1 AHLCQHP
8 ALDHRL
14 PYGTPPKSS
23 LDTAWLQLAIWYL
36 GSAGRAFVL
45 QPGGTAF
52 RGGAEAQIRSNML
65 KSGAIEAVISLPA
78 RISGRAT
85 IPLDLW
91 VLSRPGE
98 SADPEKVLLI
108 DHSEH
113 VQIDVELIAEILR
126 NWRTQGVEPEEAH
139 AGVFAVSDILEKD
152 SVLTPKRWIA
162 YEADTVTLDLVT
174 SDFEALDSAVHALDA
189 AQNIESVELTTAHHA
204 PKLISVADLVKAD
217 SVKVLRS
224 KMRVRLGD
232 IDEAKDGTPV

>member
-1 AHLCQHP
+1 DPPYGLSGAHIYQHL

-78 RISGRAT
+78 GISGRAN

-91 VLSRPGE
+91 VLCRPGE

-108 DHSEH
+108 DHSARE
-113 VQIDVELIAEILR
+113 QIDVELIAGNLR
-126 NWRTQGVEPEEAH
+126 DSRTQGGEPAEAH
-139 AGVFAVSDILEKD
+139 AGVPAVSDILKKD
-152 SVLTPKRWIA
+152 RVLTPKRCIP
-162 YEADTVTLDLVT
+162 YEHDTDTRDLAT
-174 SDFEALDSAVHALDA
+174 AELEAICNAIYALEPDH
-189 AQNIESVELTTAHHA
+189 NINSVDLTTGHDV
-204 PKLISVADLVKAD
+204 PKLIPVCNIVKD
-217 SVKVLRS
+217 ESVKV
-224 KMRVRLGD
+224 
-232 IDEAKDGTPV
+232 P

>member
-91 VLSRPGE
+91 VLSRDRK
-98 SADPEKVLLI
+98 STRLN
-108 DHSEH
+108 SSH
-113 VQIDVELIAEILR
+113 VSISYA
-126 NWRTQGVEPEEAH
+126 
-139 AGVFAVSDILEKD
+139 VFCLKKK
-152 SVLTPKRWIA
+152 T
-162 YEADTVTLDLVT
+162 
-174 SDFEALDSAVHALDA
+174 
-189 AQNIESVELTTAHHA
+189 
-204 PKLISVADLVKAD
+204 
-217 SVKVLRS
+217 
-224 KMRVRLGD
+224 
-232 IDEAKDGTPV
+232 